1 MEELSSD
8 VLPTGLS
15 VYTGLLD
22 ELLDTG
28 LLEELEELLM
38 GLSSGTDCAGSEL
51 DSSGVD
57 CSGIEE
63 ELLELLLDTGGWSVV
78 EELLLTEDEE
88 LSTVEIDELFSEELP
103 DELLSSGSLFPT
115 QAAQVAEI
123 SADNITIDKNF
134 FINYPPFSFYHYSTP
149 RGFCQCLSISKIF
162 QTASFIDLTNL

>member
-22 ELLDTG
+22 ELLDAG

-38 GLSSGTDCAGSEL
+38 GLSSGTDCAGLEL
-51 DSSGVD
+51 DSSGFD

-63 ELLELLLDTGGWSVV
+63 ELLELLDTGGWSVV
-78 EELLLTEDEE
+78 EELLITEDEE

-134 FINYPPFSFYHYSTP
+134 FINYPPFSFNHYSTP
-149 RGFCQCLSISKIF
+149 RGFCQ
-162 QTASFIDLTNL
+162 